1 MTRLVTVAGYVLVV
15 VIGLGLELVA
25 RRTRRL
31 ATFEEVLAAVLRRW
45 PLRVLLQ
52 AGWLWIGWHVFVR
65 VDWR

>member
-15 VIGLGLELVA
+15 VIGLGLELAA

-31 ATFEEVLAAVLRRW
+31 ATFDEMLASALRHW
-45 PLRVLLQ
+45 PLRVILQ
-52 AGWLWIGWHVFVR
+52 ASWLWIGWHVFVR

>member
-1 MTRLVTVAGYVLVV
+1 MTRLVTLTGYVLVV

-31 ATFEEVLAAVLRRW
+31 ATFEEMLAAALRRW

>member
-1 MTRLVTVAGYVLVV
+1 MTRIVTVAGYVLVA

-31 ATFEEVLAAVLRRW
+31 ATFEEMLAAALGRW